1 MKKLMNYLMLSCR
14 KASALIDKK
23 AETKI
28 TLKEKIQLK
37 LHTSMCDAC
46 TAYLKQSQIIND
58 ALHKHLHHP
67 AQNDINE
74 TISNKALRDKIISN
88 L

>member
-1 MKKLMNYLMLSCR
+1 MKKLMNFLMLSCK

-23 AETKI
+23 AETK
-28 TLKEKIQLK
+28 LSVKENIQLH

-46 TAYLKQSQIIND
+46 TAYLKQSKMISE
-58 ALHKHLHHP
+58 ALHKHLHDHEDEGTP
-67 AQNDINE
+67 LIN
-74 TISNKALRDKIISN
+74 NKDLQDKIISG

>member
-1 MKKLMNYLMLSCR
+1 MKKLMNVLMLSCK

-23 AETKI
+23 AETKLSI
-28 TLKEKIQLK
+28 KENIQLH

-46 TAYLKQSQIIND
+46 TAYMKQSKMISD
-58 ALHKHLHHP
+58 ALHKHLHNHEDEVTP
-67 AQNDINE
+67 LINNKGLQN
-74 TISNKALRDKIISN
+74 KIISD